1 MSSPERSASMARAGV
16 ASAIRAAPSPAA
28 SGLAP
33 APPSTKRGD
42 EEPQLVDLAGIEERA
57 GQGRAALQQQR
68 DDPAATKLGERRGD
82 AGGRLPVAD
91 DQLGPGPPERLH
103 PLAGRGGRDDHDQR
117 RLAGR
122 ADQPGAQRQAG
133 HGVEHDPGGL
143 ARIGPHR
150 GRPRG
155 EQRVVGQRGA
165 DPDAD
170 GVALGPPAVR
180 EGAAVLAGDPPRV
193 AARARH
199 PAVEAEGRLQ
209 EHERAA
215 RAGVLSKGLIQKP
228 RGGRLGAVGQLDLDA
243 LVAKDPRA
251 AAARLLARVLGGD
264 HDARD
269 PRREDGPGAGR
280 LAPLVG
286 AGLESHVQGRPRRV
300 VSPGAAVVQG
310 RDLGVGPAQPGVEP
324 LADRLAVAHQHG
336 ADERVGADPA
346 AAALGQ
352 LQRPSE
358 VEPVLCCDDVG
369 HLPDGRPRLS

>member
-1 MSSPERSASMARAGV
+1 MKSRSWSISPASRNEPARVGPPSSSSEMIPRRPNSASAAATRAGGV
-16 ASAIRAAPSPAA
+16 
-28 SGLAP
+28 
-33 APPSTKRGD
+33 
-42 EEPQLVDLAGIEERA
+42 
-57 GQGRAALQQQR
+57 
-68 DDPAATKLGERRGD
+68 
-82 AGGRLPVAD
+82 PVAD
-91 DQLGPGPPERLH
+91 DQLGAGLPERLH
-103 PLAGRGGRDDHDQR
+103 PLAGRRGGDDHDQR
-117 RLAGR
+117 RLVDR

-133 HGVEHDPGGL
+133 PGVEHDPGGL
-143 ARIGPHR
+143 ARFGPGR
-150 GRPRG
+150 GPPRR

-170 GVALGPPAVR
+170 GVALGPPAMS
-180 EGAAVLAGDPPRV
+180 EGPAVLAGDPPRV
-193 AARARH
+193 ATRARH

-251 AAARLLARVLGGD
+251 AAAGLLARVLRCD

-269 PRREDGPGAGR
+269 PRRQDGAGAGR

-286 AGLESHVQGRPRRV
+286 AGLEGHVQGRPRWV
-300 VSPGAAVVQG
+300 LSPGAAVVQG
-310 RDLGVGPAQPGVEP
+310 RHLGVGPAQPGVEP

-336 ADERVGADPA
+336 AHERVWADLA

-358 VEPVLCCDDVG
+358 VEPILCCDDVG
-369 HLPDGRPRLS
+369 HLPDGRPRLPD